1 NPSAPAQPEALE
13 GAPEALESALES
25 GAGLPEAPEGTDA
38 GDEEPE
44 SSSGEYELDGESP
57 SGRPPKPTLH

>member
-1 NPSAPAQPEALE
+1 PNPSAPAQPEALE
-13 GAPEALESALES
+13 GAPEALES
-25 GAGLPEAPEGTDA
+25 GAGLPEAPEGSDA
-38 GDEEPE
+38 ADEEPE